1 MMHPLHN
8 YVAKQLAERIKE
20 RQVVVWYDE
29 QSEFRSFMCE
39 LRGGPDSASRL
50 VHSAISGLRAT
61 LVEYAGSLFE
71 LRSIVEPLV
80 SKDKPET
87 LVIYVPGV
95 VHDAKSSVLMELEKA
110 GRTWKPELK
119 QLAKNV
125 LLQTYTIGVVDELL
139 PAERN
144 VTYDDLARAA
154 AGQAGAEPPSILKSI
169 FHDASGNDGLLTAWL
184 VNGERDAEILSKGAT
199 VELAKLVKVR
209 LGLDTA
215 TDAPLEKL
223 RAVVLRFILAGEFR
237 LDLSCAH
244 PASLAGIP
252 SPATKGEESA
262 VREIARRMRTAHAD
276 SYAALADRVEQELG
290 LGHARLPAGSLGSID
305 TFRFEER
312 ALLSEAGT
320 LVAEGEFEEAL
331 SIVTDREQS
340 FWLDRDVN
348 RKAQWEAVRLMAE
361 LGSVAMQVR
370 QAVSQNPGDAAAWFD
385 AYVCKTGWFR
395 LDQAQ
400 RQLETLVASLEEEP
414 DERPLGIVRRAHEDT
429 CRAMSDGFG
438 KALAKAGWSVA
449 GSLHQ
454 TRIWSEVVAS
464 KPKPVVYFLV
474 DAMRFEMGVEL
485 AERLPR
491 SFEVS
496 TRAALAALPSI
507 TPVGMAALQPG
518 ASSAFGVT
526 EHDGKLGADVDGSFM
541 PDLVGRKRHAAAR
554 VPKVLDLTLEELLSF
569 QPAKLSKRIGDAP
582 VVIVRS
588 QEIDLAGETGFQFQ
602 ARQLMDLV
610 VSHIARGLGLLA
622 RAGIEHAVVTADHG
636 HLFFATDR
644 DDSMRIDPPGGHT
657 VELHRRCWIGRGGS
671 TPPGCIR
678 VAASSLGYASDLD
691 FVFPSSTGV
700 FRAGGDLA
708 YYHGGASIQELAIPV
723 LSIRMPRSSDGR
735 GIREACE
742 VSGVPSVVSTRIFSA
757 TVRLGEAQLSFGASS
772 SIVRPMLLHGTR
784 QVGSVGLA
792 VDAPFDRTSGCVTL
806 EPGRPTQ
813 IAFLLN
819 DDSVDSVTIVIQ
831 DHATDAELYRTS
843 SDIPVRLGM

>member
-1 MMHPLHN
+1 MHSLHD
-8 YVAKQLAERIKE
+8 YIARQLASRVKE
-20 RQVVVWYDE
+20 RQIVVWYDE
-29 QSEFRSFMCE
+29 RADFRSFIVE
-39 LRGGPDSASRL
+39 LRGGAAPGSRL
-50 VHSAISGLRAT
+50 ASVAFAGVCAS

-71 LRSIVEPLV
+71 LRAVVEPLV
-80 SKDKPET
+80 NKDKPEA
-87 LVIYVPGV
+87 LVVYVPGV
-95 VHDAKSSVLMELEKA
+95 MHDAKSSVLMELEKA

-125 LLQTYTIGVVDELL
+125 LLQTYTIGVIDELL
-139 PAERN
+139 PLDRN
-144 VTYDDLARAA
+144 VTYDDLVRAA
-154 AGQAGAEPPSILKSI
+154 AGQSGAALPSILKSI
-169 FHDASGNDGLLTAWL
+169 FHDASGTDALLTAWL
-184 VNGERDAEILSKGAT
+184 VNVERDAEISGKGAA
-199 VELAKLVKVR
+199 VELAKLVRSR
-209 LGLDTA
+209 LGLDLA
-215 TDAPLEKL
+215 IDAPLEKL

-244 PASLAGIP
+244 PASLAGIAL
-252 SPATKGEESA
+252 PATKGEESA
-262 VREIARRMRTAHAD
+262 VREIARRLRTAHAD
-276 SYAALADRVEQELG
+276 FYVTLADRLERELG
-290 LGHARLPAGSLGSID
+290 LSHARLPAGALGSID

-312 ALLSEAGT
+312 ALLLEAGA
-320 LVAEGEFEEAL
+320 LVAEGEFEAAL
-331 SIVTDREQS
+331 SIVSDRKQS

-361 LGSVAMQVR
+361 LGSVAMQVK

-385 AYVCKTGWFR
+385 AYVSKEGWFR

-400 RQLETLVASLEEEP
+400 RQLEALVASLEEEP

-429 CRAMSDGFG
+429 CRAMSEGFG
-438 KALAKAGWSVA
+438 KALAKSGWSVP
-449 GSLHQ
+449 GGLHQ
-454 TRIWSEVVAS
+454 TRIWNEVVVG
-464 KPKPVVYFLV
+464 KPKPVAYFLV

-526 EHDGKLGADVDGSFM
+526 EHGGKLGADVDGSFM
-541 PDLVGRKRHAAAR
+541 PDVASRKRHAAAR
-554 VPKVLDLTLEELLSF
+554 IPKVVDLTLDELLSF
-569 QPAKLSKRIGDAP
+569 HPPKLSKRIGDAQ

-678 VAASSLGYASDLD
+678 IAASSLGYASDLD

-708 YYHGGASIQELAIPV
+708 YYHGGASIQELVIPV
-723 LSIRMPRSSDGR
+723 LSIRMPRSADGN
-735 GIREACE
+735 GIREACA